1 MLTGDPTVET
11 PCGDSK
17 VIVITPE
24 PDVDGGAMEAL
35 NN

>member
-1 MLTGDPTVET
+1 MLAGDPTVET

-24 PDVDGGAMEAL
+24 PVVVGGVIETL
-35 NN
+35 KN